1 MGQDASFG
9 SGENVNGNENG
20 QGPARKRKVLVVIG
34 TRPGAIK
41 MAPVVRALEQRPE
54 FEVCLCATAQH
65 RELLDQVMM
74 TFGLKPDHD
83 LDVMVHGQSLTGIT
97 RSVMKGVED
106 VIQQERPEW
115 VLVQGD
121 TTTTMS
127 ASLAAF
133 HEGVRLGHVEAGL
146 RTQQIHSPFP
156 EEGNRRISAAIAE
169 IHFAPTEWAA
179 ENLRHEGISADA
191 VVVTGNTV
199 IDALQHIAR
208 MPFDH
213 HAAGLAHLALENEH
227 LILVTAH
234 RRENLGA
241 PMEEICHG
249 LRIAAERHPDAH
261 FACPVHLN
269 PQARTPFFRIL
280 SGLPNVSLL
289 PPLDYASLVWILNKC
304 HFVVTDSGGLQEE
317 AAGLGKPVL
326 VMREWTERPEGV
338 HAGIARLI
346 GTDSEDVFSS
356 IDALLS
362 SDGSHRMMASADSIY
377 GDGNAAPRIAA
388 ALVDHSPVPPD
399 REVVHME
406 AMSASLGMNLLT
418 RRFRRG
424 RDEGVSAPDRSSP

>member
-1 MGQDASFG
+1 MAIDGNGAAMNGDRNGHGTQPGQ
-9 SGENVNGNENG
+9 
-20 QGPARKRKVLVVIG
+20 KRKVLVVVG

-54 FEVCLCATAQH
+54 FEVRLCATAQH

-74 TFGLKPDHD
+74 TFRLKPDYD
-83 LDVMVHGQSLTGIT
+83 LDIMVHGQSLTGIA
-97 RSVMKGVED
+97 RSVMKGIEG
-106 VIQQERPEW
+106 VIQQEHPEW

-121 TTTTMS
+121 TTTSMS

-156 EEGNRRISAAIAE
+156 EEGNRRIAAAISE

-179 ENLRHEGISADA
+179 ENLRREGISAEA

-199 IDALQHIAR
+199 IDALHQMAR
-208 MPFDH
+208 IPFDH
-213 HAAGLAHLALENEH
+213 HAAGLAHLAPNGERLV
-227 LILVTAH
+227 LVTAH

-241 PMEEICHG
+241 PMDEVCEG
-249 LRIAAERHPDAH
+249 LRKAAEQHPDTH

-269 PQARTPFFRIL
+269 PRARTPFFRTL

-289 PPLDYASLVWILNKC
+289 PPLDYPSLVWILNKS

-346 GTDSEDVFSS
+346 GTERESVFNS
-356 IDALLS
+356 IDALLAS
-362 SDGSHRMMASADSIY
+362 EGSYQMMSSADSIY
-377 GDGNAAPRIAA
+377 GDGKAAPRIAA
-388 ALVDHSPVPPD
+388 ALVDHSPLPPD

-406 AMSASLGMNLLT
+406 SMSASLGMDLLT
-418 RRFRRG
+418 RRFRSTN
-424 RDEGVSAPDRSSP
+424 RDDVPAPDRSSP

>member
-1 MGQDASFG
+1 MSAFFG
-9 SGENVNGNENG
+9 SRANANGNGNE
-20 QGPARKRKVLVVIG
+20 PARKRKVLVVIG

-41 MAPVVRALEQRPE
+41 MSPVVRALQQRPE

-83 LDVMVHGQSLTGIT
+83 LDIMTHGQSLTGIA
-97 RSVMKGVED
+97 RSVMKGVEE
-106 VIQQERPEW
+106 VIHQERPEW

-121 TTTTMS
+121 TTTSMS

-156 EEGNRRISAAIAE
+156 EEGNRRISAAVSE

-179 ENLRHEGISADA
+179 ENLRREGISSDA

-199 IDALQHIAR
+199 IDAMHQIAQR
-208 MPFDH
+208 PFDH
-213 HAAGLAHLALENEH
+213 EAAGLGHLAPDGQR

-234 RRENLGA
+234 RRENLGE
-241 PMEEICHG
+241 PMDQICQG
-249 LRIAAERHPDAH
+249 LRAAAERHPDAH

-269 PQARTPFFRIL
+269 PKARTPFFRIL
-280 SGLPNVSLL
+280 SGLNNVSLL
-289 PPLDYASLVWILNKC
+289 PPLDYPSLVWILNKC

-346 GTDSEDVFSS
+346 GTESEHVYGS

-362 SDGSHRMMASADSIY
+362 SDGSHRMMACSDSIY

-388 ALVDHSPVPPD
+388 ALVDHSAMPPD

-406 AMSASLGMNLLT
+406 AMSASLGMDLLT
-418 RRFRRG
+418 RRFRRSPSG
-424 RDEGVSAPDRSSP
+424 EDAPAPDRSSP

>member
-1 MGQDASFG
+1 MGIESNG
-9 SGENVNGNENG
+9 SSGDGR
-20 QGPARKRKVLVVIG
+20 GPGDKRKVLVVVG

-41 MAPVVRALEQRPE
+41 MSPVVRALEQRPE
-54 FEVCLCATAQH
+54 FDVRLCATAQH

-74 TFGLKPDHD
+74 TFSLKPDYD
-83 LDVMVHGQSLTGIT
+83 LDIMVHGQSLTGIT
-97 RSVMKGVED
+97 RAVMKGVEG
-106 VIQQERPEW
+106 VIEEERPEW

-121 TTTTMS
+121 TTTSMA

-156 EEGNRRISAAIAE
+156 EEGNRRISAAVSE

-179 ENLRHEGISADA
+179 ENLRREGISADA

-199 IDALQHIAR
+199 IDALHQ
-208 MPFDH
+208 MSKLPFDH
-213 HAAGLAHLALENEH
+213 HAAGLSHLAPDGER

-234 RRENLGA
+234 RRENLGT
-241 PMEEICHG
+241 PMEQICEG
-249 LRIAAERHPDAH
+249 LREAAERHPDTH

-269 PQARTPFFRIL
+269 PRARTPFFRIL
-280 SGLPNVSLL
+280 SGLPNVALL
-289 PPLDYASLVWILNKC
+289 PPLDYPSLVWILNKA

-346 GTDSEDVFSS
+346 GTESQEVFGS
-356 IDALLS
+356 IDGLLS
-362 SDGSHRMMASADSIY
+362 SDGSYRMMASADSIY
-377 GDGNAAPRIAA
+377 GDGRAAPRIAA
-388 ALVDHSPVPPD
+388 ALVDHSPLPPD

-418 RRFRRG
+418 RRFRSTG
-424 RDEGVSAPDRSSP
+424 SGEVPAPDRSSP